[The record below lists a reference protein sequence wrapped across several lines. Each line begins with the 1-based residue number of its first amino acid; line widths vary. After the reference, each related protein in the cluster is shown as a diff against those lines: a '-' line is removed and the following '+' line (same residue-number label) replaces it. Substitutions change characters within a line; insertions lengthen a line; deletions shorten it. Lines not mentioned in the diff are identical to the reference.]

1 MNMKKKFDLN
11 DFRGFFKAG
20 NPSMMTAFDD
30 IMTKKEAVQSPYI
43 LEEREMHVTQM
54 DIFSRLMGE
63 RQVFFASEV
72 DDYSASIT
80 IAQLLYLDSQSDTDI
95 TMYIMT
101 GGGSCSAGL
110 GICDTMNF
118 IKSDI
123 KTINVSMAASMGSLL
138 LSSGTRG
145 KRFSLPNAS
154 CLIHQPLIG
163 GGGLSGPTADIMIEA
178 KQMEL
183 LRERLF
189 RYLAQRTGQPYE
201 KIFEDARRDF
211 WLNAE
216 ECKKYG
222 IIDEIIETKMD

>member
-1 MNMKKKFDLN
+1 MNMKKKFNLN

-20 NPSMMTAFDD
+20 NPGMMTAFDD

-43 LEEREMHVTQM
+43 LEEGEMHVTQM

-145 KRFSLPNAS
+145 KRFS
-154 CLIHQPLIG
+154 
-163 GGGLSGPTADIMIEA
+163 
-178 KQMEL
+178 
-183 LRERLF
+183 
-189 RYLAQRTGQPYE
+189 YLAQRTGQPYE